1 MKIITSVIAVLL
13 MISATATEPI
23 PSSGKTANAGIEFHQ
38 GSWDQ
43 ALKLAQKTGK
53 PVFLDISASWCGPC
67 KALKKNTF
75 PNEEVGA
82 FYNENFI
89 NVLMD
94 GEKGEGIDLA
104 KEFKVSAYPSML
116 FLNSKGELIART
128 SGYRDPEGFIA
139 LGQQVLDQYF
149 KSNGIP

>member
-1 MKIITSVIAVLL
+1 MKAILSTFAVFM
-13 MISATATEPI
+13 MISLTANEPV
-23 PSSGKTANAGIEFHQ
+23 PASGKSANSGIEFHQ

-43 ALKLAQKTGK
+43 ALKLARETGK

-82 FYNENFI
+82 FYNANFI
-89 NVLMD
+89 NVMVD
-94 GEKGEGIDLA
+94 GEKGEGIELA
-104 KEFKVSAYPSML
+104 KEFRISAYPSML

-128 SGYRDPEGFIA
+128 SGYRDPQDFVA
-139 LGQQVLDQYF
+139 LGQQVLEQQ
-149 KSNGIP
+149 

>member
-1 MKIITSVIAVLL
+1 MKAILSFIAVFM
-13 MISATATEPI
+13 MISVTAKEPV
-23 PSSGKTANAGIEFHQ
+23 PSPGETANSGIEFHQ
-38 GSWDQ
+38 GSWEQ
-43 ALKLAQKTGK
+43 ALKLARETGK

-89 NVLMD
+89 NVLVD
-94 GEKGEGIDLA
+94 GEKGEGIKLA
-104 KEFKVSAYPSML
+104 KEFRISAYPSML

-128 SGYRDPEGFIA
+128 SGYRDAQDFIA
-139 LGQQVLDQYF
+139 LGQQVLEQQ
-149 KSNGIP
+149 